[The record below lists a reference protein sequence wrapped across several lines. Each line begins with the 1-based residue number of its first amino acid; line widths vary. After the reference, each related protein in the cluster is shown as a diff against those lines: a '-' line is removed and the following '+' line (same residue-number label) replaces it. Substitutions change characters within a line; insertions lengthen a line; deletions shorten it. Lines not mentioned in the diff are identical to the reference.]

1 MLDGVSL
8 DQLRTFIAAAEEG
21 SFSAAG
27 RQLRR
32 AQSVV
37 SQTLANLEGQIGV
50 KLFDRSGRVPTL
62 TDQGQ
67 SLLSLARAVAS
78 EMDLFKAR
86 AKGLAGGLEAELTLV
101 VDAMFPVAVLASAVA
116 AFQVQFPAIP
126 LRLYVEMWEAVAY
139 PVLDR
144 RCAIGLMGC
153 MPPVPPH
160 LNHERLLTVR
170 AIKVVSPK
178 HPLASLASSR
188 TPIPMSVLAEHIQL
202 VHADLSSVWRIGTLG
217 LLSPRVW
224 RLCDLAA
231 KHHFLR
237 AGFGFGIMPLH
248 MVEAD
253 LASGALVEILVEDEP
268 PEGDAIAM
276 SAVYLADS
284 PLGPAGRWF
293 IDRLKEKA
301 APRVTLNPPES
312 ADSIEAIP
320 IASRNPAQP
329 RVVNGSSRDAASHGM
344 LVGATQCQM
353 TSRRQGRLPLASPS

>member
-50 KLFDRSGRVPTL
+50 KLFDRGGRVPTL
-62 TDQGQ
+62 TDQGHA
-67 SLLSLARAVAS
+67 LLSLARAVAS
-78 EMDLFKAR
+78 EVDHFKAR
-86 AKGLAGGLEAELTLV
+86 AKGLARGLETELSLV

-116 AFQVQFPAIP
+116 AFQVRFPAIP
-126 LRLYVEMWEAVAY
+126 LRLYVDMWEAVAD

-144 RCAIGLMGC
+144 RCAIGLMGSLS
-153 MPPVPPH
+153 PVPPQFSR
-160 LNHERLLTVR
+160 ERVLTVR
-170 AIKVVSPK
+170 VIKVVSPQ
-178 HPLASLASSR
+178 HPLATYRA
-188 TPIPMSVLAEHIQL
+188 PIPMSVLIEHIQL
-202 VHADLSSVWRIGTLG
+202 VHADHSNVWRAGRLG
-217 LLSPRVW
+217 LLSPRIW

-253 LASGALVEILVEDEP
+253 LARGDLVEIRVEDDP
-268 PEGDAIAM
+268 PEGHVIPM
-276 SAVYLADS
+276 SAVYLTDT

-293 IDRLKEKA
+293 IDRLQEDA
-301 APRVTLNPPES
+301 APRVNGNASES
-312 ADSIEAIP
+312 AESIDVIP
-320 IASRNPAQP
+320 IASPGSVPP
-329 RVVNGSSRDAASHGM
+329 RVTNGSSPDA
-344 LVGATQCQM
+344 L
-353 TSRRQGRLPLASPS
+353 

>member
-37 SQTLANLEGQIGV
+37 SHTLANLEGQIGV

-62 TDQGQ
+62 TEQGEA
-67 SLLSLARAVAS
+67 LLSLARAVAT
-78 EMDLFKAR
+78 EVDLFKSR
-86 AKGLAGGLEAELTLV
+86 AKGLAGGLEAELSLV

-116 AFQVQFPAIP
+116 AFQVRFPAIP
-126 LRLYVEMWEAVAY
+126 LRLYVEMWEAVAD

-144 RCAIGLMGC
+144 RCAIGLMGSLS
-153 MPPVPPH
+153 PVPPQFS
-160 LNHERLLTVR
+160 LEQVLTVR
-170 AIKVVSPK
+170 AIKVVSPL
-178 HPLASLASSR
+178 HPLAMYRA
-188 TPIPMSVLAEHIQL
+188 PIPMSVLVEHIQL
-202 VHADLSSVWRIGTLG
+202 VHADHSNVWRAGRLG
-217 LLSPRVW
+217 LLSPRIW

-253 LASGALVEILVEDEP
+253 LASGALVEIRVEDDP
-268 PEGDAIAM
+268 PKGHVIPM
-276 SAVYLADS
+276 SAVYLTDS

-293 IDRLKEKA
+293 IDRLKEDGT
-301 APRVTLNPPES
+301 PRVNGNASES
-312 ADSIEAIP
+312 ADSIDAIP
-320 IASRNPAQP
+320 IASRSPVAP
-329 RVVNGSSRDAASHGM
+329 RVAKGSSLDAASHGV
-344 LVGATQCQM
+344 LVRARHHVG
-353 TSRRQGRLPLASPS
+353 

>member
-50 KLFDRSGRVPTL
+50 KLFNRGGRVPTL

-67 SLLSLARAVAS
+67 ALLSLARAVAS
-78 EMDLFKAR
+78 EVDLFKAR
-86 AKGLAGGLEAELTLV
+86 AKGLSKGLETELSLV

-116 AFQVQFPAIP
+116 AFQVKFPAIP
-126 LRLYVEMWEAVAY
+126 LRLYVEMWEAVAD

-144 RCAIGLMGC
+144 RCAIGLMGAL
-153 MPPVPPH
+153 PPVPPQ
-160 LNHERLLTVR
+160 LSHERLLTVR
-170 AIKVVSPK
+170 AIKVVSPQ
-178 HPLASLASSR
+178 HPLATYRA
-188 TPIPMSVLAEHIQL
+188 PIPMSVIAEHIQL
-202 VHADLSSVWRIGTLG
+202 VHADLSSVWRSGRLG

-248 MVEAD
+248 VVEAD
-253 LASGALVEILVEDEP
+253 LASGVLVEILVEDDP
-268 PEGDAIAM
+268 PEGHAIAM
-276 SAVYLADS
+276 SAVYMTDS

-293 IDRLKEKA
+293 IDLLKEEA
-301 APRVTLNPPES
+301 APRVNGDATES
-312 ADSIEAIP
+312 ANPIDVTP
-320 IASRNPAQP
+320 IASRNLAQP
-329 RVVNGSSRDAASHGM
+329 RLINGSSGDAASHGV
-344 LVGATQCQM
+344 LVRGYG
-353 TSRRQGRLPLASPS
+353 SRARG

>member
-21 SFSAAG
+21 NFSAAG
-27 RQLRR
+27 RRLRR

-50 KLFDRSGRVPTL
+50 KLFERSGRVPTL
-62 TDQGQ
+62 TDQGDA
-67 SLLSLARAVAS
+67 LLSLARAVAS
-78 EMDLFKAR
+78 EVDHFKAR
-86 AKGLAGGLEAELTLV
+86 AKGLANGLETELSLV

-126 LRLYVEMWEAVAY
+126 LRLYVEMWEAVAD

-144 RCAIGLMGC
+144 RCAIGLMGSLS
-153 MPPVPPH
+153 PVPPQFSR
-160 LNHERLLTVR
+160 ERVLTIR
-170 AIKVVSPK
+170 AIKVVSPQ
-178 HPLASLASSR
+178 HLLATYRA
-188 TPIPMSVLAEHIQL
+188 PITMSVLVEHIQL
-202 VHADLSSVWRIGTLG
+202 VHADHTNAWRAGRLG
-217 LLSPRVW
+217 LLSPRIW

-248 MVEAD
+248 LVEAD
-253 LASGALVEILVEDEP
+253 LASGALVEIHVEDDP
-268 PEGDAIAM
+268 PEVHVIPM

-293 IDRLKEKA
+293 IDRLSEDA
-301 APRVTLNPPES
+301 APRVNGNASES
-312 ADSIEAIP
+312 ADSIDVIP
-320 IASRNPAQP
+320 MASRSPVP
-329 RVVNGSSRDAASHGM
+329 PLVTNGSSLDATSHGV
-344 LVGATQCQM
+344 LFRARHNDG
-353 TSRRQGRLPLASPS
+353 